1 MVVVD
6 YFAEAYLGLL
16 SGEHIVA
23 LKLLYWVLKYLSQGH
38 NRMFPVRAP
47 TSNSYVMKPLDGH
60 HNTYLHCFVV
70 VFIFFGFTIIIMII
84 IIIIIIVIIIIVII
98 IIISIIIFI
107 ILLVYIYISIH

>member
-70 VFIFFGFTIIIMII
+70 VFIFFGFTIII
-84 IIIIIIVIIIIVII
+84 IIIIVIIIIVII

>member
-1 MVVVD
+1 MVD
-6 YFAEAYLGLL
+6 YFAEVYLGLL
-16 SGEHIVA
+16 SGEHMVA
-23 LKLLYWVLKYLSQGH
+23 LKLPYWVLKYLSQGH
-38 NRMFPVRAP
+38 DRMFPVRAP

>member
-16 SGEHIVA
+16 SGEHIVV

-38 NRMFPVRAP
+38 DRMFPVRTP
-47 TSNSYVMKPLDGH
+47 TSNSYIMKPLDGH
-60 HNTYLHCFVV
+60 QNTYLQCFVV
-70 VFIFFGFTIIIMII
+70 VFIFFGFN

>member
-1 MVVVD
+1 MVD

-16 SGEHIVA
+16 SGEHIVV

-38 NRMFPVRAP
+38 DRMFPVRAP

-70 VFIFFGFTIIIMII
+70 VVIFFRFT
-84 IIIIIIVIIIIVII
+84 I
-98 IIISIIIFI
+98 IIISIYYYLL
-107 ILLVYIYISIH
+107 ILLLLLLL

>member
-6 YFAEAYLGLL
+6 YFAEVYLET
-16 SGEHIVA
+16 EHIVV

-38 NRMFPVRAP
+38 DRMFPVRAP

-70 VFIFFGFTIIIMII
+70 VVIFFRFTII
-84 IIIIIIVIIIIVII
+84 IIIIYYYYLL
-98 IIISIIIFI
+98 
-107 ILLVYIYISIH
+107 ILLLLLLL